1 MLYNIYVK
9 SFFIGCD
16 SLTTHKIICS
26 NSDNLSMIADK
37 SIHLIVTSPPYP
49 MISMW
54 DEVFIK
60 WSNYLINLLLRF
72 LRFHIIV

>member
-9 SFFIGCD
+9 SFLFFIGCD

-26 NSDNLSMIADK
+26 NSNNLSMIVDK
-37 SIHLIVTSPPYP
+37 SIHLIVTSLPYP

-54 DEVFIK
+54 G
-60 WSNYLINLLLRF
+60 
-72 LRFHIIV
+72 

>member
-9 SFFIGCD
+9 SFLFFFIRCD

-54 DEVFIK
+54 DEVFI
-60 WSNYLINLLLRF
+60 NM
-72 LRFHIIV
+72 